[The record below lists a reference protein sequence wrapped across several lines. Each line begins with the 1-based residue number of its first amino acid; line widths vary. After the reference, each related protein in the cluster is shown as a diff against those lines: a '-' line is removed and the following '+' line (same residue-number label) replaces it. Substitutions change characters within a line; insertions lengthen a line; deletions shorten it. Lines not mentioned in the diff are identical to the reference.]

1 MRLSFYTALALFGVA
16 SAVNIEPQFA
26 TEEITAQID
35 NMADVD
41 SMITSE
47 MHGMHGSSSS
57 RMGSSSGLHG
67 SSSGHNSGRQNGQ
80 AAMMRQQQQNNS
92 TAADLILE
100 RKKVKDTHV
109 PRR

>member
-41 SMITSE
+41 SMITNE

-57 RMGSSSGLHG
+57 RMGGSSSGLHG
-67 SSSGHNSGRQNGQ
+67 SSRGANSGRQNGQ
-80 AAMMRQQQQNNS
+80 AAMMR
-92 TAADLILE
+92 
-100 RKKVKDTHV
+100 
-109 PRR
+109 